1 MNYLNLFKRTPKL
14 ASRSLA
20 LSACPCQLPF
30 IRKEPTN
37 DGKLS
42 ITVRLTRKNWQRL
55 LTNSDTVERTFVLDA
70 LGQEVY
76 EACNGEKQVQ
86 VIIKKFAAVHKISYA
101 EAEIA
106 ITTFLKTLMTKGLVA
121 MSIERS
127 SHAQAG

>member
-1 MNYLNLFKRTPKL
+1 MNLFSRTPKL
-14 ASRSLA
+14 PDRALA
-20 LSACPCQLPF
+20 FSACPCQLPF
-30 IRKEPTN
+30 IRKERTN

-42 ITVRLTRKNWQRL
+42 ITVRLTRKNWQRWL
-55 LTNSDTVERTFVLDA
+55 SNNNTVERTFVLDA

-76 EACNGEKQVQ
+76 EACNGEKKVQ
-86 VIIKKFAAVHKISYA
+86 AIIKNFAALHKISYA

-127 SHAQAG
+127 PHVQVG